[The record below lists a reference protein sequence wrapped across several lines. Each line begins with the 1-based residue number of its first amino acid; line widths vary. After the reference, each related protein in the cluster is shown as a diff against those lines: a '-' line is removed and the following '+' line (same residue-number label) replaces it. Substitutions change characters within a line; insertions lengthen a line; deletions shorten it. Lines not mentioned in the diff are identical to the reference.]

1 MDASLLTQET
11 YKALLLTLYISAPVL
26 IMVTVVGLIIS
37 LFQALTSIQE
47 QTLPHSFKFF
57 SAVVVILLSANWA
70 GEELKA
76 FVDHIYKLIPQ
87 L

>member
-1 MDASLLTQET
+1 MDASLLTHET
-11 YKALLLTLYISAPVL
+11 FKGLLLTLYISAPVL
-26 IMVTVVGLIIS
+26 ITVTSVGLLIS

-57 SAVVVILLSANWA
+57 AAILVIILSATWA
-70 GEELKA
+70 GEQLYLYVNNI
-76 FVDHIYKLIPQ
+76 FDLIPR

>member
-1 MDASLLTQET
+1 MDASLLTHET
-11 YKALLLTLYISAPVL
+11 YKGLLLTLYISAPVL
-26 IMVTVVGLIIS
+26 ITVTSIGLLIS

-57 SAVVVILLSANWA
+57 SAIIAILLTATWA
-70 GEELKA
+70 GEQLYA
-76 FVDHIYKLIPQ
+76 YTNNIFDLIPQ

>member
-11 YKALLLTLYISAPVL
+11 FKALLLTLYISAPVL
-26 IMVTVVGLIIS
+26 ISVTVVGLIIS

-57 SAVVVILLSANWA
+57 AAVVVILLTANWA
-70 GEELKA
+70 GKELYA
-76 FVDHIYKLIPQ
+76 FFNHVFELIPQ

>member
-1 MDASLLTQET
+1 MDASLLTHET
-11 YKALLLTLYISAPVL
+11 YKALLLTLYISAPIL
-26 IMVTVVGLIIS
+26 IAVTAVGLIIS

-57 SAVVVILLSANWA
+57 SAIVVILLSATWA
-70 GEELKA
+70 GEELHLY
-76 FVDHIYKLIPQ
+76 FQNIFKLIPQ